1 MFAGGAQAGCLR
13 RKGGYTGPCGLI
25 GAPRAHP
32 GPCGAFP
39 PWYGLAARGAV
50 VEGPGKSRGMGFCIS
65 CRLRAVRQD
74 QLQTWHPRVLPTFRA
89 DSLQLSSTT
98 SGVASNWQCP
108 LLFRRI
114 NRPPKQASSHGTVF
128 SGRGG
133 HPGLHPRRVSPRSVS
148 SGHLRSTKNLPELW
162 SKIRIERPPI
172 YSFWGLLIER
182 SVDPTRQ

>member
-13 RKGGYTGPCGLI
+13 RKGGYTGPCSLI
-25 GAPRAHP
+25 GAPHVHQ

-50 VEGPGKSRGMGFCIS
+50 VEGPGKSKGMGFCTS
-65 CRLRAVRQD
+65 CSLRAVRQD
-74 QLQTWHPRVLPTFRA
+74 QLQTWHPHVLPTFRA

-114 NRPPKQASSHGTVF
+114 NRPPKQASSHGIVF

-133 HPGLHPRRVSPRSVS
+133 HLGLHPHRVSPHSDS
-148 SGHLRSTKNLPELW
+148 SRPLKSTNNLPELW
-162 SKIRIERPPI
+162 SKIPSR
-172 YSFWGLLIER
+172 
-182 SVDPTRQ
+182 DPLSIPLKAS